1 MQVYNPEGSMDVF
14 FLLSGDINSL
24 TGGHLYNRHMVE
36 GLKQKGHRV
45 KVLRLDE
52 STILTH
58 AIELKSSS
66 YFNTLPPGS
75 CVLIDSL
82 VLGNIPGA
90 LKKYSEKLTFIGL
103 IHLPLTYNPLPG
115 KNRKHIATR
124 EVKAMM
130 FTRHLVVTGRFTL
143 RMLMEAGISHEKIS
157 LIEPGVENY
166 PRKRYYADLPSVLL
180 CISNYSQIKDQLLLV
195 RAINKLRY
203 NKWTLHMYGNTN
215 TEKPYVTRLK
225 SIIANKK
232 MNDRILLHDSID
244 RNNISEA
251 FLASDLFVLPSRFE
265 TYGMVLTEALAHG
278 LPVVTTN
285 SGNIPDTVPQT
296 MGVFTEPGNLDS
308 LVSAITLLFTNSQH
322 YQSLCMAASG
332 YYRQAKT
339 WQNSLD
345 MLERLITDIRDKNG
359 K

>member
-1 MQVYNPEGSMDVF
+1 MQVYNLKGSMDVF

-36 GLKQKGHRV
+36 GLRQKGHGV

-52 STILTH
+52 STMLTH
-58 AIELKSSS
+58 AIEIKCSS

-82 VLGNIPGA
+82 VLGNIPGV

-115 KNRKHIATR
+115 KNRKHIANR

-130 FTRHLVVTGRFTL
+130 MTRHLIVTGRFTL
-143 RMLMEAGISHEKIS
+143 RMLMDAGISHEKIS

-166 PRKRYYADLPSVLL
+166 PRKRYYADLPLGLL
-180 CISNYSQIKDQLLLV
+180 CISNYSQIKGQLLLV
-195 RAINKLRY
+195 RALNRLRN
-203 NKWTLHMYGNTN
+203 NKWTLQMYGDIN

-232 MNDRILLHDSID
+232 LNDRILLHDTIE

-265 TYGMVLTEALAHG
+265 TYGMVLTESLAHG
-278 LPVVTTN
+278 IPVVTTHA
-285 SGNIPDTVPQT
+285 GNIPDT
-296 MGVFTEPGNLDS
+296 
-308 LVSAITLLFTNSQH
+308 
-322 YQSLCMAASG
+322 
-332 YYRQAKT
+332 
-339 WQNSLD
+339 
-345 MLERLITDIRDKNG
+345 
-359 K
+359 